1 VQHTHTILLASHDQK
16 HVDELATQLVI
27 DGHDVHTAATA
38 AHATAKLATQAI
50 DVIVLGEL
58 DRPAAAT
65 RLLVDLRAGALHRQ
79 IHPATPV
86 VTTGGTDTLSTLRAY
101 EAGSDHHVAVNTDM
115 LVLRA
120 ILTAV
125 TRRVLAEAAGAR
137 VIRVGDLEIDTA
149 ARTAHVGDQTVKLSR
164 TEFDLLA
171 KLATDP
177 HRVMSKTELM
187 RTVWGPGAD
196 TGRTRT
202 LDSHACRLRSRLAAA
217 GARDLVRTRWGQG
230 YQLVAEA
237 TR

>member
-1 VQHTHTILLASHDQK
+1 VQTQTILLASADQQ

-38 AHATAKLATQAI
+38 ARATAKLARQAI

-65 RLLVDLRAGALHRQ
+65 RLLGDLRAGALHRQ

-86 VTTGGTDTLSTLRAY
+86 VTTGGTDALSTLRAY
-101 EAGSDHHVAVNTDM
+101 EAGSDHHVAANVDV

-125 TRRVLAEAAGAR
+125 TRRVLAEPSGTR

-149 ARTAHVGDQTVKLSR
+149 ARTAHVGDQAVKLSR
-164 TEFDLLA
+164 TEFNLLA

-187 RTVWGPGAD
+187 RTVWGPRAD

>member
-1 VQHTHTILLASHDQK
+1 
-16 HVDELATQLVI
+16 
-27 DGHDVHTAATA
+27 
-38 AHATAKLATQAI
+38 
-50 DVIVLGEL
+50 VLGEL

-65 RLLVDLRAGALHRQ
+65 RLLVDQRAGALHRQ